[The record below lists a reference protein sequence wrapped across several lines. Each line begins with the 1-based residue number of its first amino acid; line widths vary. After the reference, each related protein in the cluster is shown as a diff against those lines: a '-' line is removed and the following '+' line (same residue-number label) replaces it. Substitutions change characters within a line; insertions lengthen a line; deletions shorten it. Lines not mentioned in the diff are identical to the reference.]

1 MNCGRAGGLCE
12 GRWGLSPSS
21 GLGAPAGVAAGLT
34 DRLAAISPFALTFVQ
49 CNGGGQAVIS
59 LKLQKKLRRIR
70 YAMES
75 WFMVALVTVGSFTLG
90 WLLAQLARH

>member
-1 MNCGRAGGLCE
+1 
-12 GRWGLSPSS
+12 
-21 GLGAPAGVAAGLT
+21 
-34 DRLAAISPFALTFVQ
+34 
-49 CNGGGQAVIS
+49 VIS

-90 WLLAQLARH
+90 WLLAQLARP